1 MQGLTTTQQATSPVK
16 ENASF
21 TKSVHQARSFDSD
34 GQTNSEVFTLVQIP
48 FNSTL
53 SKTEHNTAADN
64 HPHATASEEQQVSD
78 DNQQALTMLVP
89 PTVNIV
95 QEMNKPESRSNAQAQ
110 GVTVSGFNFAN
121 GQYTQGR
128 NITGAEAGTLNNQ
141 ISVPQATNADQVTSA
156 NVLQTPLT
164 NPEVNNRTSNT
175 PVADIKL
182 VSAINSELSN
192 IGASPL
198 SPTAQSAPLHSS
210 STTNVTAGENRPEWA
225 TLRIDTQAGKWGEQM
240 LQVLHDR
247 VTLQAQQNLQEAKIR
262 LDPPDLGKLDLV
274 VRIEG
279 DRLSVQINANNAATR
294 EALMQVSD
302 RLRAE
307 LQEQNFVNVDVNVG
321 SDQRNQ
327 QQSQTFE
334 EQNSRIYKAKETSSD
349 QDYTPTS
356 EHWLSA
362 QA

>member
-1 MQGLTTTQQATSPVK
+1 MQGLTTTQQVKSPVK
-16 ENASF
+16 EDASF
-21 TKSVHQARSFDSD
+21 TQSVHQARSFNSD
-34 GQTNSEVFTLVQIP
+34 GQANAEAFTLVQIP
-48 FNSTL
+48 LNSAL
-53 SKTEHNTAADN
+53 SKTEHRPAADD
-64 HPHATASEEQQVSD
+64 HPHATASDEQQVSD
-78 DNQQALTMLVP
+78 DSQQELTMLVP

-95 QEMNKPESRSNAQAQ
+95 QEMNKPESRSNAQ
-110 GVTVSGFNFAN
+110 GVTLSGFNFAN

-141 ISVPQATNADQVTSA
+141 ISVPQATNTNQVTSS
-156 NVLQTPLT
+156 NLLQTPLT
-164 NPEVNNRTSNT
+164 NPEVNSGTSNT

-321 SDQRNQ
+321 SEQRNQ

-334 EQNSRIYKAKETSSD
+334 EQSGRIYEARETSLD

>member
-1 MQGLTTTQQATSPVK
+1 MQGLTTTQQTTSPVK

-21 TKSVHQARSFDSD
+21 TKSVHQARSFNSD
-34 GQTNSEVFTLVQIP
+34 GQANSEVFTLVQIP
-48 FNSTL
+48 FNSAL
-53 SKTEHNTAADN
+53 SLTEHKPVVDDN
-64 HPHATASEEQQVSD
+64 PHATKSNEQQVSD
-78 DNQQALTMLVP
+78 DTQQELTMLVP
-89 PTVNIV
+89 PTVSIV
-95 QEMNKPESRSNAQAQ
+95 QETTNPESRSNAQAQ
-110 GVTVSGFNFAN
+110 GVIVAGFNFAN
-121 GQYTQGR
+121 GQSTQGR
-128 NITGAEAGTLNNQ
+128 NITGSEAGALNNQ
-141 ISVPQATNADQVTSA
+141 ISVPQATNA
-156 NVLQTPLT
+156 NLLQTPLT
-164 NPEVNNRTSNT
+164 NPEVNSRTSNT

-192 IGASPL
+192 IGASQL
-198 SPTAQSAPLHSS
+198 DPTAQSAPLHSS
-210 STTNVTAGENRPEWA
+210 STTNVTTVENRPEWA
-225 TLRIDTQAGKWGEQM
+225 TVRIDTQAGKWGEQM

-279 DRLSVQINANNAATR
+279 DRLSVQINANSAATR
-294 EALMQVSD
+294 EALVQVSD
-302 RLRAE
+302 RLRTE

-334 EQNSRIYKAKETSSD
+334 EQNGRIYDARETSSD
-349 QDYTPTS
+349 QEYTPTS